1 MKWFI
6 ENNIDIFGIVDE
18 KYKEQSTHTKLHN
31 TTPTE
36 KGEKRNSSSLSCKR
50 VLSPSNSK
58 QTNKKIKPKS
68 FDTESHSSCNS
79 SHPSKFD
86 FSSPLENEIEVIQN
100 SLENSNEE
108 DFQKSVQR
116 VHTKFNSSLCN
127 PKYCS
132 ADLKRDP
139 AENNWEQF
147 SSLHFIHLS

>member
-1 MKWFI
+1 MR
-6 ENNIDIFGIVDE
+6 NI
-18 KYKEQSTHTKLHN
+18 KSNQPTQSY
-31 TTPTE
+31 TTLPQ

-50 VLSPSNSK
+50 VLSPSNNK

-116 VHTKFNSSLCN
+116 VHTKFTYVILSIVQQI
-127 PKYCS
+127 
-132 ADLKRDP
+132 LKEILQKTIGSNLV
-139 AENNWEQF
+139 ACI
-147 SSLHFIHLS
+147 SFI

>member
-50 VLSPSNSK
+50 VLSPSNNK

-116 VHTKFNSSLCN
+116 VHTKFTYVILSIVQQI
-127 PKYCS
+127 
-132 ADLKRDP
+132 LKEILQKTIGSNLV
-139 AENNWEQF
+139 ACI
-147 SSLHFIHLS
+147 SFI